1 MQNPTNLHLQRHLTL
16 RYYSFHRHV
25 LVTLMTTLRVS
36 YSNNTSDTPVIA
48 QKQTWRFFLRIFYV
62 MTGVFFVFLLYDT
75 LRKTTR
81 MTEMCRWNV
90 EHLWKCAENGLTWSR
105 LVPNE
110 RVLASLRKF
119 LFRESRKFFSGAE
132 FAVNTKLWENWTIC
146 YMIFAWSS
154 SVCSHTLSK
163 YMKM

>member
-81 MTEMCRWNV
+81 MTEMCR
-90 EHLWKCAENGLTWSR
+90 
-105 LVPNE
+105 
-110 RVLASLRKF
+110 
-119 LFRESRKFFSGAE
+119 
-132 FAVNTKLWENWTIC
+132 
-146 YMIFAWSS
+146 
-154 SVCSHTLSK
+154 
-163 YMKM
+163 